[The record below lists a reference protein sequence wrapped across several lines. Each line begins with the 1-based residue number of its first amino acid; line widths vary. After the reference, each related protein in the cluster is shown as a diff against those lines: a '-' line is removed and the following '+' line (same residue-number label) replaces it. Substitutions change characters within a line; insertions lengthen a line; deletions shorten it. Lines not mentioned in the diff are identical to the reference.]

1 MDRLLALIVRVV
13 VWLSG
18 FARPLSRLGLC
29 RYEEYT
35 PGSPLKILLVGYNG
49 ARNTGADARVVTLTQ
64 QLEELM
70 EYGVVQ
76 KQVIDPVCKHTE
88 YTLTDLGR
96 TLIPIIEQLRNW
108 GNNFRPRMVEILSR
122 NEK

>member
-1 MDRLLALIVRVV
+1 M

-29 RYEEYT
+29 RYEEYN

-108 GNNFRPRMVEILSR
+108 GNDFRHRMVEILSR